1 MDRYKHI
8 LLLVSS
14 VLGALLFFVNF
25 RNSFISVYQFC
36 YFMGIFTTLFVISLM
51 RISDNLGGD
60 AIDYNT
66 GSNSGAFRK
75 VR

>member
-14 VLGALLFFVNF
+14 VLGALLMFASF
-25 RNSFISVYQFC
+25 RNAQMGAYQFC

-51 RISDNLGGD
+51 RIAGGL
-60 AIDYNT
+60 T
-66 GSNSGAFRK
+66 VQKRSFFK
-75 VR
+75 